1 MTQVH
6 GNVYVVEMSAIQD
19 KFETAVLEAVDSGIA
34 VLGESVR
41 GALYYHVERSFG
53 IRREEIPKKLEAFHE
68 ALERLLGEGARV
80 VERLIVRSLYG
91 RLSLDFEEH
100 QDWKLVDYVNYA
112 AKAKGGH

>member
-1 MTQVH
+1 
-6 GNVYVVEMSAIQD
+6 MSAIQD